1 MLYGM
6 QQGFFRFWILFNVK
20 SKRREEKFW
29 RGRVGRKDTDQN
41 QKPETETQRARRSGI
56 LPAFYILEELT
67 FLEIDFFRKILVLA
81 LAGAQRGVNAVQRAF

>member
-1 MLYGM
+1 MVCSRDFSDF
-6 QQGFFRFWILFNVK
+6 GFCSMSNQKGARKSFGGDGSVVK
-20 SKRREEKFW
+20 TQIKTR
-29 RGRVGRKDTDQN
+29 N